1 MEKKMTK
8 FDELCQAYAT
18 SRKNYFDY
26 RNACHD
32 FISRLVKK
40 TIKYLEIPEEQVK
53 LIPLSEEV
61 KDQCD
66 YSISEAMHLDEDTFW
81 HIGIKI
87 TLYEQPDIV
96 PHQPVLIWLMVKKN
110 DGSFLVKLGP
120 GSKDFMIRPNEEKDY
135 IHFIDT
141 VFLSIKNSF
150 ELELQHFLEGEEKTR
165 RIGFQ

>member
-1 MEKKMTK
+1 MGNIVTK

-26 RNACHD
+26 RDTCRD
-32 FISRLVKK
+32 FINRLVKK
-40 TIKYLEIPEEQVK
+40 TIKYLEIPEEQCKV
-53 LIPLSEEV
+53 IPLNQEV

-66 YSISEAMHLDEDTFW
+66 YSISEAMHLDKDTFW
-81 HIGIKI
+81 HIGIQI
-87 TLYEQPDIV
+87 TLYEEPDIV
-96 PHQPVLIWLMVKKN
+96 PRQPVLIWLMIKKN

-120 GSKDFMIRPNEEKDY
+120 TSQDFMIRPNEEEDY

-141 VFLSIKNSF
+141 VFLSIKDSF

>member
-1 MEKKMTK
+1 
-8 FDELCQAYAT
+8 
-18 SRKNYFDY
+18 
-26 RNACHD
+26 
-32 FISRLVKK
+32 
-40 TIKYLEIPEEQVK
+40 
-53 LIPLSEEV
+53 
-61 KDQCD
+61 
-66 YSISEAMHLDEDTFW
+66 MHLGEDTFW

-120 GSKDFMIRPNEEKDY
+120 GSNDFLIRPNEEKDY
-135 IHFIDT
+135 ISFIDS